1 MSQEVQA
8 QQVIDSM
15 KIRIFDL
22 SEAIQARDAEIKQL
36 VECLQGVVKALGIE
50 GEEVSYSSI
59 VAEVQKLKDAEI
71 IDVE

>member
-22 SEAIQARDAEIKQL
+22 SEAVQARDAEIKQL
-36 VECLQGVVKALGIE
+36 VECLQGVVKILGIE

>member
-15 KIRIFDL
+15 KIRIFDM
-22 SEAIQARDAEIKQL
+22 SEADRARDAEIKQL
-36 VECLQGVVKALGIE
+36 VECLQGVVKILGIE
-50 GEEVSYSSI
+50 GEQVSYDSI

>member
-1 MSQEVQA
+1 MSAEMQSK
-8 QQVIDSM
+8 IDSM

-22 SEAIQARDAEIKQL
+22 SEVIQTRDAEIKQL

-50 GEEVSYSSI
+50 GEEVSYDSI

-71 IDVE
+71 VDVE

>member
-36 VECLQGVVKALGIE
+36 VECLQGVVKVLGIE

-71 IDVE
+71 VDVE

>member
-22 SEAIQARDAEIKQL
+22 SEAVQARDAEIKQL
-36 VECLQGVVKALGIE
+36 VECLQGVVKVLGIE

-71 IDVE
+71 VDVE